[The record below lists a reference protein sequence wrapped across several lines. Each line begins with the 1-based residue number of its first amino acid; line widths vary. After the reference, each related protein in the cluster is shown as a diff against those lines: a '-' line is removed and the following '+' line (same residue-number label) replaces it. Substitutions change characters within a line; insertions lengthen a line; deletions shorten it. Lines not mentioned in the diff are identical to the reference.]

1 MLNRR
6 HLRIKVLQMLYAFY
20 QSEEKDWVK
29 VDKEL
34 SLSLERLYDMYLF
47 LLLTFEPLVRAAKN
61 KIEDRRKKLRPTPE
75 DLNPNLRFVSNPVM
89 EAIIGSD
96 ALNALS
102 NKRKVNWSGAEN
114 QEIFRKLFLQV
125 LESENYT
132 LYMMDPSHG
141 WEQDRKYVLQLFKD
155 EIANSPQLYHFFE
168 ERSIYWMDDLD
179 LCCSMVLKTLKS
191 MEEGAAFHPLPL
203 FKDEEDESTFIH
215 DLLKKTIAHNE
226 EHEAMIEALTD
237 NWEMDRIAKMDLL
250 LLKMGLSE
258 FLYFP
263 SIPTKVTINEYI
275 EISKFYST
283 PKSNIFINGIL
294 DKMVMELKKNKRL
307 VKTGRGLMD

>member
-47 LLLTFEPLVRAAKN
+47 LLLTFEPLVRAAEN

-155 EIANSPQLYHFFE
+155 E
-168 ERSIYWMDDLD
+168 
-179 LCCSMVLKTLKS
+179 C
-191 MEEGAAFHPLPL
+191 
-203 FKDEEDESTFIH
+203 
-215 DLLKKTIAHNE
+215 
-226 EHEAMIEALTD
+226 
-237 NWEMDRIAKMDLL
+237 
-250 LLKMGLSE
+250 
-258 FLYFP
+258 LYFK
-263 SIPTKVTINEYI
+263 IP
-275 EISKFYST
+275 
-283 PKSNIFINGIL
+283 
-294 DKMVMELKKNKRL
+294 
-307 VKTGRGLMD
+307 